1 MKYFILDSNSQQQG
15 PFTIYELKDRG
26 INEQT
31 LVWAEGMENWQP
43 AWQVEEIKRLLFDQ
57 PAGTPPPPPHSTD
70 SFSQTPSGQPM
81 SPQPQQSHRALIA
94 GIIIAVVVLVVLAIT
109 NPDRRQHTDAIARAF
124 TEAFDNEM
132 DKSGISDSALGEIGN
147 MIADRM
153 TASMVDQ
160 LLDYHNYIIFSKSTI
175 TIVGKSYTVSWGLLG
190 RVFTVSND
198 RLSQKLEKRLHLPTI
213 DRESTVVKETT
224 APDGTTSIDSTT
236 VSRKGAEKI
245 VDGVSDIVKDQVE
258 QNTDSSTSST
268 INKLIDDVKSLF
280 N

>member
-70 SFSQTPSGQPM
+70 SFSQTTPRQPM

-132 DKSGISDSALGEIGN
+132 DKSGISDSALDEIGN

-258 QNTDSSTSST
+258 QSTDSSTSST
-268 INKLIDDVKSLF
+268 INKLIDDVKSLL

>member
-31 LVWAEGMENWQP
+31 LVWAEGMDNWQP

>member
-132 DKSGISDSALGEIGN
+132 EKSGISGSALGEIGN
-147 MIADRM
+147 IIADRM

-258 QNTDSSTSST
+258 QSTDSATSST
-268 INKLIDDVKSLF
+268 INKLIDDVKSLL

>member
-15 PFTIYELKDRG
+15 PFNIYELKDRG

-70 SFSQTPSGQPM
+70 SFSQTTPRQPM

-268 INKLIDDVKSLF
+268 INKLIDDVKSLL

>member
-70 SFSQTPSGQPM
+70 SFSQTTPRQPM

-258 QNTDSSTSST
+258 QSTDSSTSST
-268 INKLIDDVKSLF
+268 INKLIDDVKSLL

>member
-81 SPQPQQSHRALIA
+81 SPQPQQSHRALIV

-258 QNTDSSTSST
+258 QSTDSATSST
-268 INKLIDDVKSLF
+268 INKLIDDVKSLL

>member
-70 SFSQTPSGQPM
+70 SFSQTTPRQPM

>member
-70 SFSQTPSGQPM
+70 SFSQTTPRQPM

-132 DKSGISDSALGEIGN
+132 DKSGISDSALDEIGN

-258 QNTDSSTSST
+258 QSTDSSTSST
-268 INKLIDDVKSLF
+268 INKLIDNVKSLL

>member
-70 SFSQTPSGQPM
+70 SFSQTTPRQPM

-132 DKSGISDSALGEIGN
+132 EKSGISDSALDEIGN

-258 QNTDSSTSST
+258 QSTDSATSST

>member
-70 SFSQTPSGQPM
+70 SFSQTTPRQPM

-132 DKSGISDSALGEIGN
+132 EKSGISDSALGEIGN

-258 QNTDSSTSST
+258 QSTDSSTSST
-268 INKLIDDVKSLF
+268 INKLIDDVKSLL

>member
-81 SPQPQQSHRALIA
+81 SPQPQQSHKALIA

-132 DKSGISDSALGEIGN
+132 EKSGISDSALGEIGN

-175 TIVGKSYTVSWGLLG
+175 TIADKSYTVSWGLLG

-268 INKLIDDVKSLF
+268 INKLIDDVKSLL

>member
-70 SFSQTPSGQPM
+70 SFSQTTPRQPM

-132 DKSGISDSALGEIGN
+132 EKSGISDSALGEIGN

-175 TIVGKSYTVSWGLLG
+175 TIADKSYTVSWGLLG

-268 INKLIDDVKSLF
+268 INKLIDDVKSLL

>member
-132 DKSGISDSALGEIGN
+132 EKSGISDSALDEIGN

-268 INKLIDDVKSLF
+268 INKLIDDVKSLL

>member
-70 SFSQTPSGQPM
+70 SFSQTTPRQPM

-132 DKSGISDSALGEIGN
+132 EKSGISGSALGEIGN

-268 INKLIDDVKSLF
+268 INKLIDDVKSLL

>member
-43 AWQVEEIKRLLFDQ
+43 AWQVEEIKRMLFDQ

-70 SFSQTPSGQPM
+70 SFSQTTPRQPM

-124 TEAFDNEM
+124 TEVFDNEM

-258 QNTDSSTSST
+258 QNTDSATSST
-268 INKLIDDVKSLF
+268 INKLIDDVKSLL

>member
-70 SFSQTPSGQPM
+70 SFSQMPSGQPM

-94 GIIIAVVVLVVLAIT
+94 GIIIAVIVLVVLAIT

-160 LLDYHNYIIFSKSTI
+160 LLDYHNYFIFSKSTI

>member
-15 PFTIYELKDRG
+15 PFTIYELRDRG

-70 SFSQTPSGQPM
+70 SFSQTTPRQPM

-236 VSRKGAEKI
+236 VSKKGAEKI

-268 INKLIDDVKSLF
+268 INKLIDDVKSLL

>member
-70 SFSQTPSGQPM
+70 SFSQTTPQQPM

-94 GIIIAVVVLVVLAIT
+94 GIIIAVIVLVVLAIT

-132 DKSGISDSALGEIGN
+132 DKSGISGSALGEIGN

-160 LLDYHNYIIFSKSTI
+160 LLDYHNYIIYSKSTI
-175 TIVGKSYTVSWGLLG
+175 TIADKSYTVSWGLLG

-258 QNTDSSTSST
+258 QSTDSATSST

>member
-81 SPQPQQSHRALIA
+81 SPQPQQSHKALIA

-132 DKSGISDSALGEIGN
+132 EKSGISDSALGEIGN

-175 TIVGKSYTVSWGLLG
+175 TIADKSYTVSWGLLG

-258 QNTDSSTSST
+258 QSTDSSTSST
-268 INKLIDDVKSLF
+268 INKLIDDVKSLL

>member
-70 SFSQTPSGQPM
+70 SFSQTTPRQPM

-132 DKSGISDSALGEIGN
+132 DKSGISESALGEIGN

-175 TIVGKSYTVSWGLLG
+175 TIADKSYTVSWGLLG

-268 INKLIDDVKSLF
+268 INKLIDDVKSLL

>member
-70 SFSQTPSGQPM
+70 SFSQTTPRQPM

-94 GIIIAVVVLVVLAIT
+94 GIIIAVIVLVVLAIT

-132 DKSGISDSALGEIGN
+132 EKSGISDSALGEIGN

-268 INKLIDDVKSLF
+268 INKLIDDVKSLL

>member
-81 SPQPQQSHRALIA
+81 SPQPQQSHKALIA

-132 DKSGISDSALGEIGN
+132 EKSGISDSALGEIGN

-175 TIVGKSYTVSWGLLG
+175 TIADKSYTVSWGLLG

-198 RLSQKLEKRLHLPTI
+198 RLSQKLEKRLHLPSI
-213 DRESTVVKETT
+213 DSESTTVKETT

-268 INKLIDDVKSLF
+268 INKLIDDVKSLL

>member
-70 SFSQTPSGQPM
+70 SFSQTTPRQPM

-132 DKSGISDSALGEIGN
+132 DKSGISDSALDEIGN

-258 QNTDSSTSST
+258 QSTDSSTSST

>member
-70 SFSQTPSGQPM
+70 SFSQTTPRQPM

-132 DKSGISDSALGEIGN
+132 DKSGISDSALDEIGN

-268 INKLIDDVKSLF
+268 INKLIDDVKSLL

>member
-15 PFTIYELKDRG
+15 PFNIYELKDRG

-70 SFSQTPSGQPM
+70 SFSQTTPRQPM
-81 SPQPQQSHRALIA
+81 SPQPQQSHRALIP

-268 INKLIDDVKSLF
+268 INKLIDDVKSLL

>member
-70 SFSQTPSGQPM
+70 SFSQTTPRQPM

-132 DKSGISDSALGEIGN
+132 EKSGISDSALGEIGN

>member
-175 TIVGKSYTVSWGLLG
+175 TIADKSYTVSWGLLG

>member
-31 LVWAEGMENWQP
+31 LVWAEGMDNWQP

-70 SFSQTPSGQPM
+70 SFSQTTPRQPM

-175 TIVGKSYTVSWGLLG
+175 TIADKSYTVSWGLLG

-258 QNTDSSTSST
+258 QNTDSATSST
-268 INKLIDDVKSLF
+268 INKLIDDVKSLL

>member
-70 SFSQTPSGQPM
+70 SFSQTTPRQPM

-94 GIIIAVVVLVVLAIT
+94 GIIIAVIVLVVLAIT

-132 DKSGISDSALGEIGN
+132 EKSGISDSALGEIGN
-147 MIADRM
+147 IIADRM

-258 QNTDSSTSST
+258 QSTDSATSST
-268 INKLIDDVKSLF
+268 INKLIDDVKSLL

>member
-31 LVWAEGMENWQP
+31 LVWAEGMDNWQP

-258 QNTDSSTSST
+258 QNTDSATSST
-268 INKLIDDVKSLF
+268 INKLIDDVKSLL

>member
-70 SFSQTPSGQPM
+70 SFSQTAPGQPV
-81 SPQPQQSHRALIA
+81 SPQPQQSHKALIA
-94 GIIIAVVVLVVLAIT
+94 GIIIAVVVLAVLAIT

-124 TEAFDNEM
+124 TELFDNEVE
-132 DKSGISDSALGEIGN
+132 KSGISGSALGEIGN
-147 MIADRM
+147 IIADRM

-160 LLDYHNYIIFSKSTI
+160 LLDYHNYLIFSKSTI
-175 TIVGKSYTVSWGLLG
+175 TIADKSYTVSWGLLG

-198 RLSQKLEKRLHLPTI
+198 RLSQKLEKRLHLPSI
-213 DRESTVVKETT
+213 DSESTVVKETT

-236 VSRKGAEKI
+236 VSRRGAGKI

-258 QNTDSSTSST
+258 QNTDSATSST
-268 INKLIDDVKSLF
+268 INKLIDDVKSLL

>member
-70 SFSQTPSGQPM
+70 SFSQTTPRQPM

-94 GIIIAVVVLVVLAIT
+94 GIIIAVIVLVVLAIT

-132 DKSGISDSALGEIGN
+132 EKSGISDSALDEIGN

-268 INKLIDDVKSLF
+268 INKLIDDVKSLL

>member
-15 PFTIYELKDRG
+15 PFTIYELRDRG

-132 DKSGISDSALGEIGN
+132 EKSGISGSALGEIGN
-147 MIADRM
+147 IIADRM

-175 TIVGKSYTVSWGLLG
+175 TIADKSYTVSWGLLG

-258 QNTDSSTSST
+258 QSTDSATSST
-268 INKLIDDVKSLF
+268 INKLIDDVKSLL

>member
-70 SFSQTPSGQPM
+70 SFSQTTPRQPM

-132 DKSGISDSALGEIGN
+132 EKSGISDSALGEIGN

-175 TIVGKSYTVSWGLLG
+175 TIADKSYTVSWGLLG

-198 RLSQKLEKRLHLPTI
+198 RLSQKLEKRLHLPSV
-213 DRESTVVKETT
+213 DSESTTVKETT

-268 INKLIDDVKSLF
+268 INKLIDDVKSLL

>member
-132 DKSGISDSALGEIGN
+132 EKSGISDSALGEIGN

-268 INKLIDDVKSLF
+268 INKLIDDVKSLL

>member
-31 LVWAEGMENWQP
+31 LVWAEGMDNWQP

-132 DKSGISDSALGEIGN
+132 EKSGISDSALGEIGN

-258 QNTDSSTSST
+258 QSTDSATSST

>member
-31 LVWAEGMENWQP
+31 LVWAEGMDNWQP

-132 DKSGISDSALGEIGN
+132 EKSGISGSALGEIGN

-160 LLDYHNYIIFSKSTI
+160 LLDYHNYFIFSKSTI

-224 APDGTTSIDSTT
+224 ASDGTTSIDSTT

-268 INKLIDDVKSLF
+268 INKLIDDVKSLL

>member
-70 SFSQTPSGQPM
+70 SFSQTTPRQPM
-81 SPQPQQSHRALIA
+81 SPQPQQSHKALIA

-132 DKSGISDSALGEIGN
+132 EKSGISDSALGEIGN

>member
-70 SFSQTPSGQPM
+70 SFSQTTPRQPM

-132 DKSGISDSALGEIGN
+132 DKSGISDSALDEIGN

-175 TIVGKSYTVSWGLLG
+175 TIADKSYTVSWGLLG

-198 RLSQKLEKRLHLPTI
+198 RLSQKLEKRLHLPSV
-213 DRESTVVKETT
+213 DSESTTVKETT

-268 INKLIDDVKSLF
+268 INKLIDDVKSLL

>member
-31 LVWAEGMENWQP
+31 LVWAEGMENRQP

-70 SFSQTPSGQPM
+70 SFSQTTPQQPM
-81 SPQPQQSHRALIA
+81 SPQPQQSHKALIA

-132 DKSGISDSALGEIGN
+132 EKSGISDSALGEIGN

-258 QNTDSSTSST
+258 QSTDSATSST